1 MNARFF
7 SFVVLA
13 ALLLA
18 APSAHAIESVH
29 LVNFVMADGGTNDAL
44 GSDVMYGFAIQDDT
58 AYCQLSLNSL
68 PQITRVDNVAGG
80 QVTTRLVSP
89 AQWLAASGQTS
100 LSTFYGFGVWS
111 NWLQF
116 GDVSSDQI
124 WRVNKITGEIIKYA
138 DTTAI
143 TNATGA
149 TNGVSVL
156 SPQTI
161 NPFTGEHV
169 FYDSRSKHILTTAGS
184 NVVEIFI
191 SEQQLSNAFGNAGVS
206 GGMAFDRDGNFYFG
220 GYVSSTYTGIHKR
233 DTNGVLSVFFSKA
246 QLDAVHGSNYPVPG
260 DIICAPDGLMYLRV
274 YRATAGCILTC
285 DPLASNPVAT
295 LSLLLTAQQFSNSV
309 AQSANMGMAGWYKG
323 GFCWHHFKEGS
334 WRSGIFALVPT
345 NEPALVITGAVE
357 VTEYSSNVPYYCTL
371 LMTNRW
377 GTFFRYEH
385 TSTAEWSIVGT
396 APAGVSLNGNLLS
409 VDAILSNEY
418 ITLQA
423 VTTAGAIG
431 VTNTYDVLLVPE
443 PAALS
448 VLLIACLVRRVR
460 PVPTFSARS

>member
-1 MNARFF
+1 MNIRFF
-7 SFVVLA
+7 LLIVFA
-13 ALLLA
+13 AGLLILPA
-18 APSAHAIESVH
+18 AHAVESVH

-44 GSDVMYGFAIQDDT
+44 GSEALYGFAIEDDT
-58 AYCQLSLNSL
+58 AYCQLSLNNL

-100 LSTFYGFGVWS
+100 LSTYHGFGVWS

-143 TNATGA
+143 TNVTGA

-156 SPQTI
+156 VSQTI

-169 FYDSRSKHILTTAGS
+169 FYDSRGKHILTTAGS

-206 GGMAFDRDGNFYFG
+206 GGMAFDAQGNFYFA
-220 GYVSSTYTGIHKR
+220 GYVSGSYLGIHKR
-233 DTNGVLSVFFSKA
+233 DTNGLLSVFLTKA
-246 QLDAVHGSNYPVPG
+246 QMNAVHGSDYSVPG
-260 DIICAPDGLMYLRV
+260 DIMYAPDGLLYIRV
-274 YRATAGCILTC
+274 YRATAGCVLTC
-285 DPLASNPVAT
+285 DPLASNPVDT
-295 LSLLLTAQQFSNSV
+295 LSLFLTAQQLSNSA
-309 AQSANMGMAGWYKG
+309 AQSANMGMMGWYKG

-334 WRSGIFALVPT
+334 WRSGIFATVPT
-345 NEPALVITGAVE
+345 NQPALVITGAVE
-357 VTEYSSNVPYYCTL
+357 VTEYSSNVPYSCTL

-377 GTFFRYEH
+377 GTFFRYDH
-385 TSTAEWSIVGT
+385 TTTAEWSIVGT
-396 APAGVSLNGNLLS
+396 APEGVSLDGNLLT
-409 VDAILSNEY
+409 VGAVPTNEL

-423 VTTAGAIG
+423 VTTAGNQG
-431 VTNTYDVLLVPE
+431 VTNTYNVWLVPE
-443 PAALS
+443 PAAFT
-448 VLLIACLVRRVR
+448 VLLLLGLVRRVR
-460 PVPTFSARS
+460 SATHV